1 MRYQYV
7 VILKKHGERATNL
20 LSILLCL
27 FSALS
32 FSFFAIQSIHNAS
45 LNSGT
50 GTGLNSGAATGPN
63 SSTGTGPNSGTG
75 TGRNTNTGT
84 GLNSSAGS
92 NFLTGGPS
100 DAWLALGVAAVLLIG
115 LALSRL
121 ARGRI
126 RAGKWRYRHLL
137 FLAAAGWLLLTHVP
151 WVGAFFFIL
160 TFLEYQTKRPLE
172 IGFDHDRVVINT
184 LVKQRFD
191 WTAFNNV
198 ILKDGLLTLDFK
210 SNRLIQKEVADDD
223 DDDDADEEEF
233 NLYCRGRLAAV
244 AANGLQP

>member
-7 VILKKHGERATNL
+7 VILKKHGERATDL

-32 FSFFAIQSIHNAS
+32 FSFFAIRSIHTAS
-45 LNSGT
+45 LNGRN
-50 GTGLNSGAATGPN
+50 GTGLNNSAGP
-63 SSTGTGPNSGTG
+63 
-75 TGRNTNTGT
+75 
-84 GLNSSAGS
+84 GLNSGVGS
-92 NFLTGGPS
+92 NLLTGGPS
-100 DAWLALGVAAVLLIG
+100 DAWIALAVAAVLLIG
-115 LALSRL
+115 LALNRL

-126 RAGKWRYRHLL
+126 RTGKLRYRHLL

-184 LVKQRFD
+184 LIKQRFD

-223 DDDDADEEEF
+223 DENDADEEEF

-244 AANGLQP
+244 AANGFQP